1 MRVDSELLRE
11 EEERE
16 IVILQNENS
25 LLKNKLEFAL
35 EELRG
40 CENIFNSEKIKNEK
54 LILQSKRDER
64 EKIILETRIKTLT
77 SKFNMKIDSLKRE
90 MKEKEETYDFHRQA
104 LEKKIKS
111 QERKLEISLN
121 QRDFLE
127 EMFENIEKFI
137 KTAKRDNSIEFDE
150 IE

>member
-1 MRVDSELLRE
+1 
-11 EEERE
+11 
-16 IVILQNENS
+16 
-25 LLKNKLEFAL
+25 
-35 EELRG
+35 
-40 CENIFNSEKIKNEK
+40 
-54 LILQSKRDER
+54 
-64 EKIILETRIKTLT
+64 
-77 SKFNMKIDSLKRE
+77 MKIYSLKRE